1 MDRVIRRIETF
12 ARGFE
17 LQRAITHVALALLTV
32 AALYAGTL
40 YWPTAGLIFIGTEVF
55 GYLCVFYLTVTLIIG
70 PLNLLRKRFN
80 SVNIDLRRDTGIWSA
95 LTGIA
100 HVIFATLRDAR
111 SSILSLFF
119 NRQGGL
125 LLDANGI
132 SNDLGLL
139 AFILLILLLVLSNQ
153 FSLRKLKGRRW
164 KLLQR
169 LNYILVP
176 LAFLHTFIYER
187 LSGRERPFVDAVAL
201 AVFALLIAQ
210 FIGVNTYQKRKSKQL
225 RR

>member
-1 MDRVIRRIETF
+1 MIGTIRTF
-12 ARGFE
+12 WKGFG
-17 LQRAITHVALALLTV
+17 LQRAITHVALVALTV

-40 YWPTAGLIFIGTEVF
+40 YWPTAGMIFIGTEVF
-55 GYLCVFYLTVTLIIG
+55 GYLCAFLLAATLLIG

-80 SVNIDLRRDTGIWSA
+80 PVNIDLRRDTGIWSA
-95 LTGIA
+95 LTGMA
-100 HVIFATLRDAR
+100 HVVFAILRDTR
-111 SSILSLFF
+111 GNILMLFLS
-119 NRQGGL
+119 RQGGL

-153 FSLRKLKGRRW
+153 FSLRKLKGKRW
-164 KLLQR
+164 KLIQR
-169 LNYILVP
+169 FNYLLVP

-210 FIGVNTYQKRKSKQL
+210 FIGVNTYQKRKAEQL